1 MIFGK
6 TPYLWEKMRIE
17 CGVKRYS
24 ILSSPVFAKNKLSDK
39 VVCDLLFYL
48 KAYFLY
54 LMGLGYFSHRVAISR
69 MYCYNK
75 TK

>member
-1 MIFGK
+1 MIGVSKTFG
-6 TPYLWEKMRIE
+6 
-17 CGVKRYS
+17 GSS